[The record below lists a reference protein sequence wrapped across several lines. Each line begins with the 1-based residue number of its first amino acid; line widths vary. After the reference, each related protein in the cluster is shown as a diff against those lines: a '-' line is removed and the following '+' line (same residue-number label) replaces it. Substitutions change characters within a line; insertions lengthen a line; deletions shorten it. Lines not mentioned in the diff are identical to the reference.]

1 MVIGGFILW
10 IIGVVFAACALPG
23 AGTIAV
29 CGLLAVLGGGL
40 LRVYSI

>member
-1 MVIGGFILW
+1 MIAGFAAW
-10 IIGVVFAACALPG
+10 IIGVVFAACAMPG